1 MFQTLS
7 KLTAKI
13 TGKRHYGW
21 VIFVLTG
28 ANLTVE
34 GGMKNSVP
42 VIFVAL
48 RDGFGKSAA
57 ATSAVFSAAGITGGL
72 MAPVVGLLLDR
83 LGPKG
88 LFPIAGVVILVG
100 YFLSSYTSGMWQLFI
115 FYSVVTA
122 LGETTISS
130 FTATATLAPWFPRT
144 RGRVLG
150 LADAGNPL
158 GQAIF
163 TPLTQVLIS
172 AIGWRPTFR
181 ILGLVF
187 FMIVSPANFL
197 MQRRPPSQDDA
208 PPPHQSLN
216 PVAVAEPK
224 LPADAADPA
233 DLSAILRRPVVW
245 FLVMARLSASVGIS
259 MTNVH
264 LVAFFIAAGYSGLQA
279 AATIG
284 AVGLVGMVG
293 RPVSGTLSDYF
304 GREVVYTAGLGMNV
318 SALVLVLIFGNGQSM
333 WPIIVFVGL
342 SGLSDGIAG
351 LVVAAKAADLFPS
364 RNLGSVMGLIQ
375 LGRGIGFAAGPVAGG
390 LLYDYNGDYLLAF
403 SLAAAVSVVAIMLMW
418 LARFASFGS
427 IPAEPPRQLPD
438 EKKL

>member
-1 MFQTLS
+1 
-7 KLTAKI
+7 
-13 TGKRHYGW
+13 
-21 VIFVLTG
+21 
-28 ANLTVE
+28 
-34 GGMKNSVP
+34 
-42 VIFVAL
+42 
-48 RDGFGKSAA
+48 
-57 ATSAVFSAAGITGGL
+57 

-187 FMIVSPANFL
+187 FMMVSPANFL
-197 MQRRPPSQDDA
+197 MQRRPPSQDGG

-216 PVAVAEPK
+216 PVSVAEPK
-224 LPADAADPA
+224 QPADAADPA
-233 DLSAILRRPVVW
+233 DLAGILRRPVVW
-245 FLVMARLSASVGIS
+245 FLVLARLSASVGIS

-293 RPVSGTLSDYF
+293 RPISGTLSDYF
-304 GREVVYTAGLGMNV
+304 GREFVYTAGLGMNV

-351 LVVAAKAADLFPS
+351 LVVAAKAADIFPS

-375 LGRGIGFAAGPVAGG
+375 LGRGVGFAAGPVVGG

-418 LARFASFGS
+418 LARFVSFGS
-427 IPAEPPRQLPD
+427 IPTEPRRQLPD